1 MNITA
6 VPRRKKRAKNKI
18 LRAKLIAD
26 ISRYKHIEWNGVAYA
41 CHEYNHKRLAGSS
54 SSLCL
59 NKSEFISLLLN
70 KYDKLL
76 LKLSSGEQQ

>member
-1 MNITA
+1 MTCSTQ
-6 VPRRKKRAKNKI
+6 RKESAENKI
-18 LRAKLIAD
+18 LRGKLIGD
-26 ISRYKHIEWNGVAYA
+26 ISRYKYIEWNEVAYA
-41 CHEYNHKRLAGSS
+41 CNEYNRKHLVGSS

-70 KYDKLL
+70 KYDKFL